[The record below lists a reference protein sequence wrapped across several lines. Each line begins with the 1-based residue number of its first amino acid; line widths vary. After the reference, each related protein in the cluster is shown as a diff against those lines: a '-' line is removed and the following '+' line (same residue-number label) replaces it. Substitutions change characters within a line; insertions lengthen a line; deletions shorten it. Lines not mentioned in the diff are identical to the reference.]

1 MTPFVDG
8 DVIYGVDQPGML
20 RAVDL
25 KTGKRLWYTFE
36 PVIGKEQEESFKGA
50 GSGTAFLV
58 KNGDRFFLFNE
69 TGSLVIARLTR
80 EGYKPIDTA
89 KLIEPT
95 NAAFGRKVVWSY
107 PAFAE
112 KCVFV
117 RNDKELACFSLA
129 K

>member
-1 MTPFVDG
+1 
-8 DVIYGVDQPGML
+8 ML

-36 PVIGKEQEESFKGA
+36 PVIDSEQEEGFRNAGA
-50 GSGTAFLV
+50 GTAFIV

-69 TGSLVIARLTR
+69 KGSLVIAKLSR
-80 EGYKPIDTA
+80 EKYEPIDRA

-95 NAAFGRKVVWSY
+95 LTAFGRKVVWSH

-117 RNDKELACFSLA
+117 RNDKEIACFSLA